1 MTASKIL
8 TEFKLFDRCSA
19 LKRQGRSIVFTNGC
33 FDLIHPGHV
42 AYLEA
47 ARDLGDA
54 LIVAVNSDR
63 SVRALKGHTRPIS
76 SEKDRARVLAALA
89 CVDLVTVIDDDTAER
104 LLNVLQ
110 PEIYVKG
117 GDYSE
122 TEPVEAGV
130 VRAYG
135 GNVRILPFTS
145 GFSTTELVGRI
156 LASEQS

>member
-8 TEFKLFDRCSA
+8 TEFKLIDRCSA
-19 LKRQGRSIVFTNGC
+19 LKRQGRPVVFTNGC

-76 SEKDRARVLAALA
+76 PENDRARVLAALA
-89 CVDLVTVIDDDTAER
+89 CVDFVTVFDDDTAER

-117 GDYSE
+117 GDYTE
-122 TEPVEAGV
+122 TEPVEASV

-135 GNVRILPFTS
+135 GTVQILPFTS

>member
-8 TEFKLFDRCSA
+8 TEVKLIGRCSA
-19 LKRQGRSIVFTNGC
+19 LKRQGRPVVFTNGC

-63 SVRALKGHTRPIS
+63 SVQALKGPRRPIS

-89 CVDLVTVIDDDTAER
+89 CVDLVTVFDDDTAER

-117 GDYSE
+117 GDYTE

-130 VRAYG
+130 VKAYG

-145 GFSTTELVGRI
+145 GYSTTALVGRM

>member
-8 TEFKLFDRCSA
+8 TEFKLIDRCNT
-19 LKRQGRSIVFTNGC
+19 LKQQGRTIVFTNGC
-33 FDLIHPGHV
+33 FDLLHPGHV

-47 ARDLGDA
+47 ARDFGDA

-63 SVRALKGHTRPIS
+63 SVRALKGHTRPITP
-76 SEKDRARVLAALA
+76 ERDRAHVLAALA
-89 CVDLVTVIDDDTAER
+89 CVDFVVAFDDDTAER
-104 LLNVLQ
+104 LLSFLQ

-117 GDYSE
+117 GDYTE

-145 GFSTTELVGRI
+145 GFSTTALVSRI
-156 LASEQS
+156 IAGEQS

>member
-8 TEFKLFDRCSA
+8 TEIKLIGRCSA

-33 FDLIHPGHV
+33 FDLLHPGHV

-89 CVDLVTVIDDDTAER
+89 CVDLVTVFDDDTAER
-104 LLNVLQ
+104 LLSVLQ
-110 PEIYVKG
+110 PDIYVKG
-117 GDYSE
+117 GDYTE

-145 GFSTTELVGRI
+145 GYSTSTLVGRI
-156 LASEQS
+156 LASE